1 MTDNPDNLE
10 ENFTADIEQI
20 GRIDAV
26 KTILEVVCRSTKMGF
41 AAVARVTEDR
51 WVACAVRD
59 EIEFGLKPGGEL
71 RVATTICR
79 DIRDSGEMVVIDHV
93 DNDEVYCGHPTPK
106 LYGFQSYISVP
117 IRLANGEFFGTL
129 CAIDPRPARLKTPEI
144 LGMFKLFSDLIAFH
158 LQAQQKLIRSERE
171 LRDERETSELR
182 EQFIAVLGHDLRN
195 PLAAID
201 SGARAL
207 QLLPLDD
214 RASKVVKLI
223 RRSGSRMSELINNI
237 LDFAQGRLGSGLAV
251 SRVVD
256 PALGSMLQHVIS
268 ELQSAW
274 PQRAI
279 ESRIEVGENISCD
292 SARIAQLLSNLVSN
306 ALIHG
311 DSAGVVDV
319 TARSDSQVFEI
330 LVANSGEPIPAQT
343 REQLFKPFS
352 RTSIRGHQRG
362 LGLGLYIAAEVA
374 RAHGGKLDV
383 TSDSEETRFTFRMPV
398 SGSPA

>member
-1 MTDNPDNLE
+1 MNETTEPLEDNFAEDV
-10 ENFTADIEQI
+10 AAI

-26 KTILEVVCRSTKMGF
+26 KTILEVVCRTTGLGF

-51 WVACAVRD
+51 WIACAVRD
-59 EIEFGLKPGGEL
+59 EIAFGLTPGGEL
-71 RVATTICR
+71 KVATTIC
-79 DIRDSGEMVVIDHV
+79 DEIRDSGELVAIDHV
-93 DNDEVYCGHPTPK
+93 DKDAAYCGHPTPK
-106 LYGFQSYISVP
+106 MYGFQSYISVP

-129 CAIDPRPARLKTPEI
+129 CAIDPRPARVSSPEI
-144 LGMFKLFSDLIAFH
+144 VGMFKLFSDLIGFH
-158 LQAQQKLIRSERE
+158 LQAQEKLLHSERE
-171 LRDERETSELR
+171 LRDERESAEFR

-195 PLAAID
+195 PLAAVD

-214 RASKVVKLI
+214 RASKVVALI
-223 RRSGSRMSELINNI
+223 RRSASRMSELINNI

-251 SRVVD
+251 SRRVD
-256 PALGSMLQHVIS
+256 PALSSILEHVIS

-279 ESRIEVGENISCD
+279 DSKIEIGENVSCD

-311 DSAGVVDV
+311 DPQGVVDIS
-319 TARSDSQVFEI
+319 ARSDDKTFEI
-330 LVANSGEPIPAQT
+330 SVANSGEPIPPHT
-343 REQLFKPFS
+343 LMQLFKPFS
-352 RTSIRGHQRG
+352 RTSIRGLQRG

-374 RAHGGKLDV
+374 RAHCGTIDV
-383 TSDSEETRFTFRMPV
+383 KSDESETRFTFRMPI
-398 SGSPA
+398 GR